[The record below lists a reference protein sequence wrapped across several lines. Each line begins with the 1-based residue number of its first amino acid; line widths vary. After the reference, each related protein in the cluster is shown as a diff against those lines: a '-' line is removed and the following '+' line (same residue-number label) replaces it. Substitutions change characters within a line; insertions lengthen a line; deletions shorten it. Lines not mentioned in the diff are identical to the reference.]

1 MTMKTNRDEIPWA
14 PAFPFDQVLSLPFP
28 DPLLGDGL
36 SSKHLAAQLVVLLLH
51 RDLVPH
57 TSHLQLQQN
66 IYIFTVEC
74 SVYFYTFCSSGKIW
88 FGESCQFAMR
98 RYRL

>member
-1 MTMKTNRDEIPWA
+1 MKTNRDEIPWA

-57 TSHLQLQQN
+57 TSHLQLQH
-66 IYIFTVEC
+66 YVE
-74 SVYFYTFCSSGKIW
+74 KK
-88 FGESCQFAMR
+88 QFNCLKFDAK
-98 RYRL
+98 YVQGN